1 MRPVLIFETYS
12 FGCTLRDVAF
22 TVGRTEEKLRSIRPT
37 SRTWWDP
44 LFFSTLK
51 PGTLSLPRSTPAHG
65 GTRSFL
71 YSLSLEPY
79 HFRDPLGLLSFFSI
93 SFLSLSVAGGGGRRA
108 AATPRRSGDD
118 PSCSSS
124 RPGAGRGGAARWCGA
139 ERRGW
144 ADAAR
149 GAARSLGL
157 AGGGRDLPRRSPPAA
172 AQRRGGGAAG
182 WRGGGRAAGRRGG
195 EVRRRSSRVFF
206 VFIFL
211 FYFFIQ
217 NFFYVNFFLLNF
229 F

>member
-1 MRPVLIFETYS
+1 MLPLRLAGRKKNYGQSVRP
-12 FGCTLRDVAF
+12 
-22 TVGRTEEKLRSIRPT
+22 
-37 SRTWWDP
+37 
-44 LFFSTLK
+44 
-51 PGTLSLPRSTPAHG
+51 PAHG

-71 YSLSLEPY
+71 YYMSLEPY

-93 SFLSLSVAGGGGRRA
+93 SFLSLSVAGGGGCRA

-195 EVRRRSSRVFF
+195 EVRRRSGRVLFVFF
-206 VFIFL
+206 SFFIFL
-211 FYFFIQ
+211 FKTFFMEKI
-217 NFFYVNFFLLNF
+217 F
-229 F
+229 